1 MNSENYIKETLQKY
15 KDKSRRYEDFGHQY
29 KYYKEHIDE
38 EFSKATL
45 EEMLTTIFCDTDH
58 AHDLVTGRSITGL
71 LGIVGSTPV
80 YWKSR

>member
-1 MNSENYIKETLQKY
+1 MDPRPPNIVEDTI
-15 KDKSRRYEDFGHQY
+15 KDKRRYEDLGHQY
-29 KYYKEHIDE
+29 KCYKEHIIDK
-38 EFSKATL
+38 EFPEATL
-45 EEMLTTIFCDTDH
+45 EEILTTIFCDTDH